1 MSNRTIAITGMACLF
16 PGSANL
22 SDYWRNILLANVCTG
37 PVPDDHSWSLEDMYS
52 PDKKARDKTYAKT
65 GGFLDKVPFDPM
77 QFGLTPNALDA
88 TDTSQLLSLIV
99 AREALKDAGVDPDSD
114 NWARDR
120 TACIMG
126 VTGTQEM
133 AISQGSRLHGP
144 TWKKSM
150 LRMGLDPKL
159 ADAIVDDIKS
169 HFPEWQE
176 QTFPGLLGN
185 VVAGRITN
193 RLDLGGTNC
202 VIDAAC
208 ASSTAA
214 MRMAID
220 DLLGGRSDMALTGGA
235 DTINDIFMYMCF
247 SKTPAMS
254 EAGQAR
260 PFAAA
265 ADGTLIAEGISMM
278 CLKRLEDAERDG
290 DRIYATIEGMGSSS
304 DGRAKSIY
312 APHAPGQVKAMERA
326 YDDAGFGPETVDLVE
341 AHGTGTRAGDA
352 TEAEGLK
359 TLFSQCPPGHRV
371 ALGSV
376 KSQIGHTKSTAGA
389 AGMMKAALALYQKV
403 LPPTAGI
410 DVPNPKMGL
419 DDSPLYVNTTA
430 RPWVSNGAHPRRAG
444 VSAFGFGGTNFHVL
458 LQEHGASAAPV
469 SAAEGELFLF
479 SADDAASLVTALKSS
494 RFGVTLAHRARAV
507 QESWKP
513 GAHVVAFV
521 ATQEDVDAKFAT
533 AIALVKAG
541 PGTDDDVHYGVPTE
555 DSKRVAVLFP
565 GQGSQYVN
573 MARTL
578 AVRHPIVREAMDRA
592 EAHLHAAGRASLAE
606 RIYPDPSFSKETD
619 KVQHARLT
627 ETQWA
632 QPAIGAVSKGLFDLL
647 TSFGVTAEAMAGHS
661 YGELVALHASGAL
674 PEASLWEASR
684 VRGDAMAD
692 KGEDRGIMAAVSG
705 DLADI
710 ERVLATLND
719 GVVLANRNHP
729 RQGVISGSQDGIT
742 TAMAALEAADLTPQR
757 IPVSAAFHSS
767 LVADAAE
774 PLNTALSAL
783 DINAPTTTVYS
794 NVTALPYGASADAV
808 RQGLVDQ
815 VTSTVRFVDTVE
827 HMAAQGIR
835 TFVEC
840 GPKRV
845 LMGLVRKTLKGMDG
859 VTVAAINPDGDR
871 KDGDVQLKHLLAVL
885 ATRGV
890 ALDLSP
896 LLAETLPVAPRVA
909 GSKAT
914 VWLSGANYRKASTR
928 NPPKPTAEF
937 IASVSPKLASPELSA
952 GRMSEVRGQRS
963 EQSAHA
969 PGVSDSREASA
980 GRMSE
985 VRGHQSAVV
994 PNGVSVSNSSR
1005 DASLPSNDNLS
1016 QLLAAT
1022 RETLSAFQAT
1032 QAATAQVHTAFL
1044 AGQESAHR
1052 SFERLFDTHA
1062 RLVEA
1067 AATGQFPS
1075 APVRAALAQPIA
1087 APQPAFVAPAVHVA
1101 STMAA
1106 PAAAAVDNSFLN
1118 GATTPELS
1126 RGADAHPGG
1135 GRVQMHDY
1143 VRPTV
1148 ADDDDVPLI
1157 LTATG
1162 LDGSTKTAGARTAA
1176 PVAAPVATA
1185 SVDVDGAMYAAIAEK
1200 TGYPADMLEPAMDL
1214 ESDLGIDSIKRV
1226 EILAAVQEAV
1236 PALPELDNE
1245 RMSALRTIEEVTG
1258 YLKELVPAG
1267 ASAPQAV
1274 ANAPSV
1280 DVDGAMYA
1288 AIAEKTG
1295 YPADMLE
1302 PAMDLESDLGID
1314 SIKRV
1319 EILAAVQ
1326 DAVPALPELDNERMS
1341 ALRTIA
1347 EVTGYLKELLP
1358 SSASAPVA
1366 TASVDVDGAMYAAI
1380 ADKTGYPADMLEP
1393 GMDLESDL
1401 GIDSI
1406 KRVEILAAVQDAVP
1420 ALPELDNERMSA
1432 LRTIAEVTGYLKELL
1447 PSGASAPVAV
1457 AAKAA
1462 VATAVTVNNEP
1473 VRRRVVEVMAAPE
1486 GHKLTLRTA
1495 AIFGSDANVEAV
1507 TAALAAHNITVA
1519 SAKDADVLVVLNALG
1534 TSGDDLDNAVAC
1546 AFHIAREYGPAKRF
1560 VTVTDQDGAHGHGTG
1575 TNRLALG
1582 AFAGLSKTIA
1592 HEWTDGT
1599 ALALD
1604 VDAFDADAIAR
1615 EIVTDRGV
1623 VEVGL
1628 QGSDVVAV
1636 TVRDAEIPEVT
1647 ATAPVNAGDLVVVSG
1662 GARGVTAAVV
1672 LEMAKRWKPSLLLLG
1687 RSPVPNADP
1696 DWALGVSDD
1705 GLKMARINAA
1715 RAAGNK
1721 IHPKDADR
1729 DTWKVL
1735 AAREV
1740 RTNLAAIRATGATVT
1755 YTPTDIRNDDA
1766 VNSAVSA
1773 AVATHGPV
1781 RGIVHGAG
1789 VIADKKVLE
1798 KTDDA
1803 FDRVYGTKV
1812 DGMRALLN
1820 ASNTKDLGFVA
1831 TFGSVAGRFGNLG
1844 QCDYA
1849 MANEV
1854 LSRTALQLSRQ
1865 GVRARCFAWGPWEAG
1880 MVTPSLK
1887 KQLAARGMSM
1897 IPLVEG
1903 SAFFCDDLE
1912 CGMDVEVVVGG
1923 PEGGSLLAPKP
1934 TKSMTKTLVSANR
1947 FMQDHRINGKPVLP
1961 AVMVLEWMAS
1971 AATTAFPA
1979 HHFAGVRDFAVLKG
1993 VVVENGTA
2001 ELKLE
2006 WDDVTPAPGSDKAL
2020 SFRLTGA
2027 PGPLGRPT
2035 VHYSGTVDLSA
2046 SAGKPVRFPGS
2057 NGLGKGAYP
2066 HDLKDAYKNFLFHG
2080 PGLQGIKSV
2089 TGMSD
2094 HGMVATLGTSQPG
2107 ELDVDG
2113 ASWETDP
2120 LTLDSLLQ
2128 LMVLWVRETTGSAAL
2143 PCALGNYQQYAPL
2156 TGDVTVHLE
2165 MHPTKT
2171 ARGSFD
2177 ATLVDADGNV
2187 VATLTKGEYAANP
2200 SMNDAFRAQA

>member
-1226 EILAAVQEAV
+1226 EILAAVQ
-1236 PALPELDNE
+1236 
-1245 RMSALRTIEEVTG
+1245 
-1258 YLKELVPAG
+1258 
-1267 ASAPQAV
+1267 
-1274 ANAPSV
+1274 
-1280 DVDGAMYA
+1280 
-1288 AIAEKTG
+1288 
-1295 YPADMLE
+1295 
-1302 PAMDLESDLGID
+1302 
-1314 SIKRV
+1314 
-1319 EILAAVQ
+1319 
-1326 DAVPALPELDNERMS
+1326 
-1341 ALRTIA
+1341 
-1347 EVTGYLKELLP
+1347 
-1358 SSASAPVA
+1358 
-1366 TASVDVDGAMYAAI
+1366 
-1380 ADKTGYPADMLEP
+1380 
-1393 GMDLESDL
+1393 
-1401 GIDSI
+1401 
-1406 KRVEILAAVQDAVP
+1406 DAVP